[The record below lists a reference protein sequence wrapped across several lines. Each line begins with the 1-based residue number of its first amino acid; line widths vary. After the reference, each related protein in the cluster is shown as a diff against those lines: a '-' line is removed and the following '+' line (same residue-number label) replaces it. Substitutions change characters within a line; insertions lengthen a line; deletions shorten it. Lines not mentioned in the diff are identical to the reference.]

1 MDLKQLKGLRKL
13 AALQFQARQKE
24 MAELHQQEAAL
35 QQNLADLLGDRAARD
50 AVKAGAADPA
60 MRAGA
65 DVRWHAWIDQR
76 RAVINQELAKV
87 RARMAALEPKL
98 RRAFGKDLVAQHLQK
113 TAQKDARRAAARRD
127 DQLS

>member
-1 MDLKQLKGLRKL
+1 MDLKQLKGLRDL
-13 AALQFQARQKE
+13 ARLQFQARQRE
-24 MAELHQQEAAL
+24 MAELRQQEAAL
-35 QQNLADLLGDRAARD
+35 RQNLADLLGDRAARD
-50 AVKAGAADPA
+50 AAKAGAADPA

-65 DVRWHAWIDQR
+65 DVRWHVWIDQR

-98 RRAFGKDLVAQHLQK
+98 RRAFGKDLVAQQLQK
-113 TAQKDARRAAARRD
+113 TALEDARQEAARRD